1 MSQTNQ
7 QVNQEDILKY
17 AIENN
22 LINMDDIKRQAEEH
36 RQKRTLRLQSSE
48 VTHPSMRGNDDDDD
62 IISFSHNQKVPV
74 WEKQNLTVKEAA
86 IYSNIGINRLNIML
100 DEVNCPFRLQVGRK
114 RLIKR
119 KLFDKYIES
128 KEII

>member
-1 MSQTNQ
+1 MSQTSQ
-7 QVNQEDILKY
+7 QVNQDILKY

-36 RQKRTLRLQSSE
+36 RQKRTLHLQPSE

-62 IISFSHNQKVPV
+62 IIPFGHSPKVPV

-100 DEVNCPFRLQVGRK
+100 DEANCPFRLQVGRK